1 MNPSSTIQR
10 FLLENLDIRGAVV
23 KLTDVWQAL
32 QHERDYSPIVAGLL
46 GEMAAVCAVIAGN
59 LKQPS
64 RLTFQARGS
73 GPVKHLVIDCS
84 EALNL
89 RGYARAESVSGMH
102 EINAY
107 GTEGSSESFRGIP
120 VREIETTQ
128 DFDPGNELPSLL
140 GDGQLQLSLET
151 EGLEQ
156 PYQSIVPLEGSS
168 IAEVFT
174 HYLEQSEQQ
183 STGLWLA
190 CGRDASAALFVQKLP
205 GADTKDPDGWRRI
218 QTLAE
223 TVRNEELLGLDAAA
237 LLRRLFAEE
246 DVRLYPP
253 RAVTHDWPREPEKI
267 ADLLLTL
274 GEEEVRSILAE
285 NDELIVRDEL
295 SNHTYQFNMT
305 EINALF
311 QPRTLH

>member
-1 MNPSSTIQR
+1 MNPPSAIQR

-32 QHERDYSPIVAGLL
+32 QHERGYSSTVAGLL
-46 GEMAAVCAVIAGN
+46 GEMAAVCAIIAGN
-59 LKQPS
+59 LKQPG
-64 RLTFQARGS
+64 RLTFQARGN
-73 GPVKHLVIDCS
+73 GPVKHLVVDCS

-89 RGYARAESVSGMH
+89 RGYAMAENFTFGDKL
-102 EINAY
+102 
-107 GTEGSSESFRGIP
+107 T
-120 VREIETTQ
+120 
-128 DFDPGNELPSLL
+128 SLL

-151 EGLEQ
+151 EGFEQ
-156 PYQSIVPLEGSS
+156 PYQSIVPLEGNS

-183 STGLWLA
+183 PAGLWLA
-190 CGRDASAALFVQKLP
+190 CSQNASAALFVQKLP
-205 GADTKDPDGWRRI
+205 GADAKDSDGWTRALA
-218 QTLAE
+218 LAE
-223 TVRNEELLGLDAAA
+223 TVRDEELLELDSAD

-253 RAVTHDWPREPEKI
+253 RAVTHDWPRKPEQI

-274 GEEEVRSILAE
+274 GEEEVRSMITE
-285 NDELIVRDEL
+285 DGELIVRDEL
-295 SNHTYQFNMT
+295 SNHTYSFDT
-305 EINALF
+305 ADVDALF

>member
-32 QHERDYSPIVAGLL
+32 QHERYYPPSVAGLL
-46 GEMAAVCAVIAGN
+46 GEMAAICTVIAGN
-59 LKQPS
+59 LKQPGH
-64 RLTFQARGS
+64 LTFQARGN
-73 GPVKHLVIDCS
+73 GPVNYLIVDCS

-89 RGYARAESVSGMH
+89 RGFAKAE
-102 EINAY
+102 
-107 GTEGSSESFRGIP
+107 
-120 VREIETTQ
+120 
-128 DFDPGNELPSLL
+128 DFSAKDELPSLL
-140 GDGQLQLSLET
+140 GDGQLQLSLEM

-156 PYQSIVPLEGSS
+156 PYQSIVPLEGNS

-183 STGLWLA
+183 PAGLWLA
-190 CGRDASAALFVQKLP
+190 CAQNASAALFVQKLP

-218 QTLAE
+218 RALAE
-223 TVRNEELLGLDAAA
+223 TIRNDELLELETTT

-253 RAVTHDWPREPEKI
+253 RAVTHDWPRDPEKI
-267 ADLLLTL
+267 ADMLLTL
-274 GEEEVRSILAE
+274 GEEEVRSML
-285 NDELIVRDEL
+285 DESGEIVVRDEL
-295 SNHTYQFNMT
+295 SNHTYQFDIDDVDT
-305 EINALF
+305 IF
-311 QPRTLH
+311 QPHTLH